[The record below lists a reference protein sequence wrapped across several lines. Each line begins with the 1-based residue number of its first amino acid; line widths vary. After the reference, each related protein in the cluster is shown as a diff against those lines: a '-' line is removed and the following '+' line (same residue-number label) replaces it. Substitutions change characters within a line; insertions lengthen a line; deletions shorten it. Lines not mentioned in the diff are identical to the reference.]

1 MKGLFIAYLTSKI
14 DTLRQK
20 FFLDPPKKPTVCR
33 GDRGLPEAGSSPL
46 LSVVI
51 LGHWVIVSSCAF
63 VVDRRPL
70 VEHSSSKYTQAW
82 EAVHLKRF
90 WASRTFLL

>member
-1 MKGLFIAYLTSKI
+1 MLLRGSSKMGGSVEVRLLGPRIA
-14 DTLRQK
+14 
-20 FFLDPPKKPTVCR
+20 PEG
-33 GDRGLPEAGSSPL
+33 GDRGLPEAGSSPPF
-46 LSVVI
+46 VRRY

-90 WASRTFLL
+90 WASRTFFL

>member
-1 MKGLFIAYLTSKI
+1 MGGSVEVRLLGPRI
-14 DTLRQK
+14 
-20 FFLDPPKKPTVCR
+20 PPEG

-70 VEHSSSKYTQAW
+70 VEHSSS
-82 EAVHLKRF
+82 
-90 WASRTFLL
+90 

>member
-1 MKGLFIAYLTSKI
+1 ML
-14 DTLRQK
+14 LR
-20 FFLDPPKKPTVCR
+20 
-33 GDRGLPEAGSSPL
+33 GSSKMGGSVEVRL
-46 LSVVI
+46 LGPRIAPEGGGSGPSRSRLLAPFVRRYV
-51 LGHWVIVSSCAF
+51 GHWVIVSSCAF

-90 WASRTFLL
+90 WASSTFFL

>member
-1 MKGLFIAYLTSKI
+1 MLLRGSSKMGGSVEVRLLGPRI
-14 DTLRQK
+14 
-20 FFLDPPKKPTVCR
+20 PPEG
-33 GDRGLPEAGSSPL
+33 GDRGLPEASSSPL

-82 EAVHLKRF
+82 EAVHHKRF

>member
-1 MKGLFIAYLTSKI
+1 MFVKAAPVVARAPGFVSGVEVRLLGPRI
-14 DTLRQK
+14 
-20 FFLDPPKKPTVCR
+20 PPEG

-63 VVDRRPL
+63 AVDRRPL
-70 VEHSSSKYTQAW
+70 VEHSSSKYTQA
-82 EAVHLKRF
+82 
-90 WASRTFLL
+90 

>member
-1 MKGLFIAYLTSKI
+1 MGNGVEVRLLGPRI
-14 DTLRQK
+14 
-20 FFLDPPKKPTVCR
+20 PPEG